1 VEPCAR
7 YVGGTPHENLPCVHC
22 GVTYE
27 HHQAAEVRHTT
38 GGQWYIIDGINPE
51 PWEAPTGEARRKKAP
66 EKGFFVQMV
75 TSEKQRSYQDAVR
88 DAMRE
93 TYGEPDM
100 ATVDI
105 SVQFYFWRQKSNI
118 ADATNLQK
126 STEDALQGILF
137 KNDRQ
142 VKKVFSEIVEQE
154 DETEPMILIHVAPYI
169 PTDFWVLDLATAMR
183 DDLREMQGT
192 PEPIRTA
199 DRADADDFF

>member
-1 VEPCAR
+1 MEPCAR
-7 YVGGTPHENLPCVHC
+7 YVGGTPHENLPCVNC
-22 GVTYE
+22 GVVYA
-27 HHQAAEVRHTT
+27 HHTAAEVRDTS
-38 GGQWYIIDGINPE
+38 GDWYIIDGINPE

-66 EKGFFVQMV
+66 AKGFYVQMV
-75 TSEKQRSYQDAVR
+75 STEKQRSYQDAVR
-88 DAMRE
+88 DAMKD

-105 SVQFYFWRQKSNI
+105 AVSFFFWRQKSNI

-142 VKKVFSEIVEQE
+142 VKKVSSEIVEQE
-154 DETEPMILIHVAPYI
+154 DDTEPLILIHVGPRV
-169 PTDFWVLDLATAMR
+169 PTDFWLLDLATAMR
-183 DDLREMQGT
+183 DDLRATQGA

-199 DRADADDFF
+199 ERADADDFF